1 LSYLE
6 TAKRVIFSHYQ
17 KNIQQTSCCRSP
29 LQNKN
34 FSELF
39 LTKLHCR
46 VDAERK
52 EVFFHRR
59 KVVNCC
65 RLDVELRVGS
75 KLRFLR
81 QPTGPDCRT
90 GPPKAGQPNEA
101 DPKSTKSDAANKHEA
116 LRVFVDT
123 RSDLGKVMSRLW

>member
-1 LSYLE
+1 VSFFHIIKK
-6 TAKRVIFSHYQ
+6 TF
-17 KNIQQTSCCRSP
+17 
-29 LQNKN
+29 NKQVAVVALCKTKISVN
-34 FSELF
+34 FF

-46 VDAERK
+46 VGAERK

-81 QPTGPDCRT
+81 QPTGSDCRT
-90 GPPKAGQPNEA
+90 GTPKADQPNEA

-123 RSDLGKVMSRLW
+123 RSDLGKVVSRLW